1 MKRRIEDGARSM
13 GIALPASAAEKM
25 AAFHRML
32 TLANERM
39 NLTAI
44 VEPERAVGL
53 HYLDSLA
60 PLRFGLVGEGVS
72 LIDLG
77 TGAGFPGVPLL
88 LARPSL
94 RVTLADSLKKRLLFI
109 ENALK
114 ELGLEAELVHARAED
129 LGQNP
134 QYRERFDLACAR
146 AVASGPTLLEYLL
159 PLVRL
164 GGKAVCWKG
173 PSLEG
178 ERIEGAARVLGGV
191 AQEPRGYEIPGFCL
205 GHRLLVCQ
213 KQAITPAKYP
223 RKAGI
228 PAKNP
233 LE

>member
-1 MKRRIEDGARSM
+1 LKRLIEEGARAM
-13 GIALPASAAEKM
+13 GIALPAGAAERM
-25 AAFHRML
+25 EAFHRML
-32 TLANERM
+32 ALANEHM

-44 VEPERAVGL
+44 VEPERAAGL

-60 PLRFGLVGEGVS
+60 PLRFGLIGEGDS

-94 RVTLADSLKKRLLFI
+94 RVTLADSLKKRLNFL

-114 ELGLEAELVHARAED
+114 ELNLQAELVHARAED

-134 QYRERFDLACAR
+134 EFRERFSLGCAR
-146 AVASGPTLLEYLL
+146 AVAAGPALLEYLL
-159 PLVRL
+159 PLVRV
-164 GGKAVCWKG
+164 GGKAICWKG
-173 PSLEG
+173 PSPEE
-178 ERIEGAARVLGGV
+178 ERIESAAQILGG
-191 AQEPRGYEIPGFCL
+191 ALRQPLGYEIPGFCL
-205 GHRLLVCQ
+205 RHRLFICE
-213 KQAITPAKYP
+213 KQSRTPPNYP

-233 LE
+233 IE